1 MKNKKIHLKLGR
13 LVFYKNLSYG
23 CIDMLNSMTGFAHK
37 MREAPF
43 GLITWELRATNH
55 RFLDIQLR
63 LPEELR
69 SKEIELRT
77 EISKTIKRG
86 KVDCVMVLRHKYNDN
101 EIQLNK
107 NLLTKIATLLRE
119 IATIVPKSKSVDP
132 ISILRWPGV
141 MTESEIDTEPV
152 YITALQ
158 LLQET
163 LSDLTQM
170 RLSEGGRIEEML
182 ASRLTKI
189 EEIVANVQ
197 RHMPEILETT
207 RIKQLERINKLA
219 IDAEPARLE
228 TELAL
233 IAQKLDVDEELD
245 RLASH
250 IQEVRITLKNGTPM
264 GRRLDFL
271 MQELNRE
278 ANTLGSKSV
287 NGETTKAAVDLKVL
301 IEQMREQVQNVE

>member
-1 MKNKKIHLKLGR
+1 
-13 LVFYKNLSYG
+13 
-23 CIDMLNSMTGFAHK
+23 MLNSMTGFAHK
-37 MREAPF
+37 IKETPF
-43 GLITWELRATNH
+43 GLITCELRATNH

-86 KVDCVMVLRHKYNDN
+86 KVDCVMLLRHKYTN
-101 EIQLNK
+101 ENKIQLNK
-107 NLLTKIATLLRE
+107 NLVTKIATLLTE
-119 IATIVPKSKSVDP
+119 IATIFPESKPVDP

-141 MTESEIDTEPV
+141 MSESEIDTEPL
-152 YITALQ
+152 YLETLQ

-163 LSDLTQM
+163 LSDLTEM
-170 RLSEGGRIEEML
+170 RLSEGGRIQGML
-182 ASRLTKI
+182 TSRLAKI
-189 EEIVANVQ
+189 EEIVVRVRQ
-197 RHMPEILETT
+197 YMPEILEMT
-207 RIKQLERINKLA
+207 RINQRERINKLD

-287 NGETTKAAVDLKVL
+287 NAKTTKAAVDLKVL